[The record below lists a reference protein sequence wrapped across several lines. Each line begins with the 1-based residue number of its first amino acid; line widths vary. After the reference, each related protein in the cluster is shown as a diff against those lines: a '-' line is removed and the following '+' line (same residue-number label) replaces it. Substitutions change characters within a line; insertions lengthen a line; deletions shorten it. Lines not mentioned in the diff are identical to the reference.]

1 MLTVPRVLTV
11 IGAAALLITASATP
25 TVAVDVPPPDPPDA
39 RITVVQGVPG
49 AVDICVGGREI
60 RSGVKFGKWATTT
73 VSPRVYRIRV
83 FRPDDRNCA
92 GKKIIDRKVN
102 LFPNRDVTLI
112 LKLGKPRVR
121 LFDNNLI
128 GPAGEL
134 PEPEW
139 VPVAVRHAA
148 RAYKIEM
155 TVGIGVDVPP
165 VGPVVPPVGTS
176 GTASVFGEPWS
187 SGDQIATMAPD
198 LLDVFVVA
206 HRGTP
211 PLQIVQAKMVDLK
224 PGRSHEIYLVG
235 WNRETYRWVVIRRP
249 WNVVY

>member
-1 MLTVPRVLTV
+1 MLTVPRFVTAAS
-11 IGAAALLITASATP
+11 AAALLVTALASPAA
-25 TVAVDVPPPDPPDA
+25 AVDVLPPDLPDA
-39 RITVVQGVPG
+39 RVTVVQGISG
-49 AVDICVGGREI
+49 AVDICVGGKEI
-60 RSGVKFGKWATTT
+60 KSGVKFSKWATAT

-83 FRPDDRNCA
+83 FRPDDRTCA

-112 LKLGKPRVR
+112 LKSGKPRVR
-121 LFDNNLI
+121 LFDNNLMR
-128 GPAGEL
+128 PADL

-148 RAYKIEM
+148 RAYRIEM

-165 VGPVVPPVGTS
+165 IGPVAPPIGIS
-176 GTASVFGEPWS
+176 GTGSVFGEPWS

-211 PLQIVQAKMVDLK
+211 PRQIVRAKMVDLK
-224 PGRSHEIYLVG
+224 PGKSHEIYLVG
-235 WNRETYRWVVIRRP
+235 WNRESYRWVVIRRP
-249 WNVVY
+249 WNVVH